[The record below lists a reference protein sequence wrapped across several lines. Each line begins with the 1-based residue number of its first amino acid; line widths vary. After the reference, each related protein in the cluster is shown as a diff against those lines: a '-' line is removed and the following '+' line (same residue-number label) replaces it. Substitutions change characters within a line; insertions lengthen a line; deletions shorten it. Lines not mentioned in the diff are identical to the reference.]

1 MLNTS
6 LGFKYGSSWP
16 RYVLFVN
23 LHVNCCTYYDT
34 SFRQFIKMTACYPW
48 VVDLT
53 AKKIPSPTEKDYL
66 VTSVFSVVHVLFI
79 YILLNYDTEIFSLS
93 FYLYICPQKNYF
105 RCKGT
110 LTCQKCLF
118 FFSLLLY
125 IYTGIS
131 LNTNLINFS
140 EVFWRNFCRIF
151 KKLKLQIYFNIMLE
165 DNKEFRVNYMHV
177 YALKIIMSLHSFHSN
192 EHKIFTI

>member
-1 MLNTS
+1 MWIVVHTTILV
-6 LGFKYGSSWP
+6 FGSSSNDSLLPLSCWSYGEEDP
-16 RYVLFVN
+16 EPDWKRLFGYVSIFS
-23 LHVNCCTYYDT
+23 CT
-34 SFRQFIKMTACYPW
+34 C
-48 VVDLT
+48 
-53 AKKIPSPTEKDYL
+53 
-66 VTSVFSVVHVLFI
+66 FI
-79 YILLNYDTEIFSLS
+79 YLYSFKLWHRNSVLFSLS

-140 EVFWRNFCRIF
+140 EVFWSNFCRIF

>member
-1 MLNTS
+1 MIITSAEILLGPCHRLASQTSTQIWYYSVSNTVELLMLNTS

-79 YILLNYDTEIFSLS
+79 YILLNYDTEIVYYFPCLS
-93 FYLYICPQKNYF
+93 IFIYVRRKIISAVKVHSRAKSVYS
-105 RCKGT
+105 
-110 LTCQKCLF
+110 F
-118 FFSLLLY
+118 FFFF
-125 IYTGIS
+125 IYTP
-131 LNTNLINFS
+131 
-140 EVFWRNFCRIF
+140 VF
-151 KKLKLQIYFNIMLE
+151 
-165 DNKEFRVNYMHV
+165 H
-177 YALKIIMSLHSFHSN
+177 
-192 EHKIFTI
+192 

>member
-66 VTSVFSVVHVLFI
+66 VIYLYSFKLWHRNSVL
-79 YILLNYDTEIFSLS
+79 FSLS

-140 EVFWRNFCRIF
+140 EVFWSNFCRIF